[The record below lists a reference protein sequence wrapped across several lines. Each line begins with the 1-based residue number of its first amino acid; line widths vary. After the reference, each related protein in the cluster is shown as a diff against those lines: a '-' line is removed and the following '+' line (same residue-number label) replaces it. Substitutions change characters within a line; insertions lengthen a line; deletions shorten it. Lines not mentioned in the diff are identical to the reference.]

1 MLFHRVV
8 AEEEIQVYE
17 RIMRVSF
24 EYVQVQR
31 CVFHVLAQNVAQW
44 NLLQN
49 SMMTPASRFITNMHQ
64 IAPHVVSIRS
74 DADIIAAR
82 MAARDV
88 ARSMGFSAIDQAR
101 IATAT
106 SELAR
111 NILLYAGEGSVTIAQ
126 IRHDTRSGI
135 EMIFEDQGPGIAN
148 LDLFLND
155 GHPAAAVSGLGLAG
169 TRRLMDEMD
178 IHSVAG
184 QGTTITCRRWLR

>member
-1 MLFHRVV
+1 
-8 AEEEIQVYE
+8 
-17 RIMRVSF
+17 
-24 EYVQVQR
+24 
-31 CVFHVLAQNVAQW
+31 
-44 NLLQN
+44 
-49 SMMTPASRFITNMHQ
+49 MHQ
-64 IAPHVVSIRS
+64 VAPHVVSIRS

-126 IRHDTRSGI
+126 TRRDNMYGI

-148 LDLFLND
+148 LDLLLSD
-155 GHPAAAVSGLGLAG
+155 DHSTSAVSGLGLAG
-169 TRRLMDEMD
+169 TRRLMDEMN
-178 IHSVAG
+178 IQSVIG
-184 QGTTITCRRWLR
+184 QGTTIICRRWRR

>member
-1 MLFHRVV
+1 MW
-8 AEEEIQVYE
+8 
-17 RIMRVSF
+17 VSF
-24 EYVQVQR
+24 EYVAGQR
-31 CVFHVLAQNVAQW
+31 RIFHVLAENVVPW
-44 NLLQN
+44 SRLQN
-49 SMMTPASRFITNMHQ
+49 IIMTSASRFRTDMHQ

-111 NILLYAGEGSVTIAQ
+111 NILLYAGEGSVTIAP
-126 IRHDTRSGI
+126 IRRDTLYGI

-148 LDLFLND
+148 LELLLSNGD
-155 GHPAAAVSGLGLAG
+155 ATSMMSGLGLAG

-178 IHSVAG
+178 IQSVVG
-184 QGTTITCRRWLR
+184 QGTTITCRRWRR